1 MTLKTNDILGTV
13 IITPPVYY
21 TTTDAPALR
30 VSQTKKGIDLAI
42 GAWGNYGPV
51 EVNNEC

>member
-21 TTTDAPALR
+21 TTTHAPALA
-30 VSQTKKGIDLAI
+30 VSSTKEAMDIAIAIAI
-42 GAWGNYGPV
+42 GAWGMG
-51 EVNNEC
+51 